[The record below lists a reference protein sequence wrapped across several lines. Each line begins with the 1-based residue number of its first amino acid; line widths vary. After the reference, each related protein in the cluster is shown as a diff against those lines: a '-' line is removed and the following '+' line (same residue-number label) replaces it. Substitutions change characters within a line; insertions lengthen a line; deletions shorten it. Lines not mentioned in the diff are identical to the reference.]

1 MSRFQRVNQWS
12 TFSKSWHLYDAK
24 WQNPFQSA
32 RKLTPVLEGKSKPIY
47 SPNVECGDHVV
58 IINSRHISLIGREW
72 KFRVYFHHPGYNKS
86 FPGGGAQWI
95 PAWQLHSK
103 DPTLVMWKACYHNLS
118 GGLQRKSFMA
128 QLHVYPDGIDTVP
141 EEILNSISGQ
151 IEPVRPIPKKLNEF
165 TTEEIENFPK
175 FMDFPEEYVIK

>member
-1 MSRFQRVNQWS
+1 MEFHNCHHTNQ
-12 TFSKSWHLYDAK
+12 
-24 WQNPFQSA
+24 
-32 RKLTPVLEGKSKPIY
+32 
-47 SPNVECGDHVV
+47 
-58 IINSRHISLIGREW
+58 
-72 KFRVYFHHPGYNKS
+72 GYNKS